1 MNKIIAIA
9 NQKGG
14 VGKTTTATNLAAGL
28 AGFGFKTLL
37 VDFDS
42 QANSTTTFFKKSDL
56 SITLADVL
64 VGHGNLKPIADALYQ
79 THIENL
85 DLAPSHIR
93 LALMERVVELEDQ
106 YRLKEAIDSLPEY
119 DFVIID
125 CPPSLGM
132 TLTQAIIASNH
143 IIIPIAAQYYPLE
156 GVLDLMDTINRAHRF
171 NPNLT
176 VLGYLM
182 TYYDVRNTI
191 CGEAYETVKEMY
203 GEKVFETIIRINTR
217 LQTAPSRRQSIYEHD
232 ASSHGAIDYES
243 FTKEVLE
250 RLKMNSSL
258 RIIKG
263 GNNSVESAEKRA
275 AS

>member
-1 MNKIIAIA
+1 MKIIAIA

-14 VGKTTTATNLAAGL
+14 VGKTTTACNFAAGL
-28 AGFGFKTLL
+28 AGFGFRTLL

-42 QANSTTTFFKKSDL
+42 QANSTTTFFNKKDL
-56 SITLADVL
+56 TVTLADVL

-85 DLAPSHIR
+85 DLAPSNIR

-106 YRLKEAIDSLPEY
+106 YRLKEAIDSLSNY
-119 DFVIID
+119 DFAVID

-132 TLTQAIIASNH
+132 TLTQAIIASDH

-156 GVLDLMDTINRAHRF
+156 GVIDLMETINRAHRF
-171 NPNLT
+171 NPQLT

-182 TYYDVRNTI
+182 TYFDVRNTI
-191 CGEAYETVKEMY
+191 CGEAYETVKGMY

-232 ASSHGAIDYES
+232 PQSHGAIDYEN
-243 FTKEVLE
+243 FTKEVLD
-250 RLKMNSSL
+250 RLQMTTSL
-258 RIIKG
+258 RVITG
-263 GNNSVESAEKRA
+263 GKDKKNQAVS
-275 AS
+275 